1 MSDELNTILQRRIAE
16 AGGWLP
22 FDQFMQSALYEP
34 GLGYYESAQV
44 FGEKGD
50 FVTGAELGPWL
61 ALALS
66 DLIAWGWEHLGSP
79 AQWCLL
85 EQGGGTGQLLLAVIN
100 NLQKRDVP
108 LPTRVIAVEACATMR
123 QRQQEAYARSALE
136 VMQVDS
142 LDALKPQ
149 ENCLMFCNELVD
161 ALPVKSFIYRNG
173 EVFERGVI
181 WNGEAFAWQTAEHP
195 LHDGP
200 VIETAIREKW
210 PDGYSSEWNPHLD
223 GWQASVARVIGHGYL
238 FCVDYGY
245 AQSEYYRPQRIEGT
259 LLAYSG
265 HQTSDHVL
273 SNPGEQDITAHVD
286 FTAMCNA
293 GERVGLHPG
302 CWISQGA
309 WLAQSPSVQ
318 CYVQELAATPDAA
331 AMQALAHAKRMM
343 LPNGMGELFKLC
355 IQSGGNDPK
364 PPSYLA
370 SFNRVEALAKSPDRY
385 M

>member
-61 ALALS
+61 ALALG
-66 DLIAWGWEHLGSP
+66 DLIAWGWERLGRP
-79 AQWCLL
+79 DQWCLL
-85 EQGGGTGQLLLAVIN
+85 EQGGGTGELLLAVIN
-100 NLQKRDVP
+100 NLQKRDIP
-108 LPTRVIAVEACATMR
+108 LPTRVVAVEACAAMR
-123 QRQQEAYARSALE
+123 QRQHEAYARSGVE
-136 VMQVDS
+136 VMQADS

-161 ALPVKSFIYRNG
+161 ALPVKSFIYRGG
-173 EVFERGVI
+173 EMFERGVI
-181 WNGEAFAWQTAEHP
+181 WNGEVFAWQAAEDT
-195 LHDGP
+195 LRDGP
-200 VIETAIREKW
+200 AIDAAIREQW
-210 PDGYSSEWNPHLD
+210 PDGYISEWNPNLD
-223 GWQASVARVIGHGYL
+223 DWQTSVARVVGHGYL

-259 LLAYSG
+259 LLAYAG
-265 HQTSDHVL
+265 HQASDHVL
-273 SNPGEQDITAHVD
+273 SNPGGQDITAHVD
-286 FTAMCNA
+286 FTAMCSA
-293 GERVGLHPG
+293 GKRAGLHPC

-318 CYVQELAATPDAA
+318 RYVQGLAADPDAA
-331 AMQALAHAKRMM
+331 GMQALAHAKRMM

-355 IQSGGNDPK
+355 IQTCGSDSE
-364 PPSYLA
+364 PPSYLE
-370 SFNRVEALAKSPDRY
+370 SFDRVQALTRSPDRY